1 MRQVRWAS
9 WMGAVAMT
17 VALGG
22 ATPAAADVASDRAA
36 AIVVYP
42 WVVTSEP
49 FVDTV
54 IQLSNTSREGPIDVW
69 CFYENANP
77 HCTNTGDVCFAAED
91 CCDGYGCGICL
102 PGWSETDFFL
112 RLTPLQPLAWLASDG
127 LSEFPIDGVDFRG
140 SDGSSNAG
148 SRVPPVPED
157 PFIGELKCIAISPEG
172 VPIDANVL
180 KGEATL
186 EQFLPF
192 RGIGASPLDVA
203 KYNAVGIQAIPG
215 AVNDD
220 KVLVLGGDGAEYNGC
235 PNVNILNHFSD
246 FVADP
251 ATGEYC
257 APTND
262 GSSEGCI
269 ETQLVIV
276 PCTQDL
282 LRQIPG
288 SAVVQYLV
296 FNEFEQRFST
306 SRTARC
312 QQALPISNIDTTQRL
327 RSIFSAGVLGT
338 VSAQTRFT
346 PIGSG
351 LIGVAIES
359 HDGREVSIGDSGEWA
374 VGAASGLMTRTI
386 TATVRN
392 DSAAFNLHI
401 QGDRPD
407 SDFITLP

>member
-9 WMGAVAMT
+9 WMGAVAMV
-17 VALGG
+17 VALGS
-22 ATPAAADVASDRAA
+22 ARPAAADVVTDRAA
-36 AIVVYP
+36 AILVWP
-42 WVVTSEP
+42 WVVSSVP

-54 IQLSNTSREGPIDVW
+54 IQLSNTSREGPIDVH

-77 HCTNTGDVCFAAED
+77 HCTNTGDICFAAEE
-91 CCDGYGCGICL
+91 CCDQYGCGICL
-102 PGWSETDFFL
+102 PNWNETDFFV
-112 RLTPLQPLAWLASDG
+112 RLTPQQPLAWLV
-127 LSEFPIDGVDFRG
+127 SEGVSKFPIDGVIRHG

-148 SRVPPVPED
+148 SRIPPVPED
-157 PFIGELKCIAISPEG
+157 PFIGELKCIAVSPEG
-172 VPIDANVL
+172 IPIDANVI

-186 EQFLPF
+186 ESVIPVLP
-192 RGIGASPLDVA
+192 RDQRQSPFDVA
-203 KYNAVGIQAIPG
+203 KYNAIGVQAIPG

-220 KVLVLGGDGAEYNGC
+220 RVLTLGGDEAEYNGC

-251 ATGEYC
+251 ATGKGCY
-257 APTND
+257 PTND
-262 GSSEGCI
+262 GSRSGCI
-269 ETQLVIV
+269 ETTLVIV

-288 SAVVQYLV
+288 AAVVQYLV

-306 SRTARC
+306 SRSVRC
-312 QQALPISNIDTTQRL
+312 QQALPISLIDTTQRL

-351 LIGVAIES
+351 VLAVAIES
-359 HDGREVSIGDSGEWA
+359 HDTLDLGRVPVGVSAG
-374 VGAASGLMTRTI
+374 MTD
-386 TATVRN
+386 TVTETFRIN
-392 DSAAFNLHI
+392 SAAFNLHI

-407 SDFITLP
+407 PDLITLP